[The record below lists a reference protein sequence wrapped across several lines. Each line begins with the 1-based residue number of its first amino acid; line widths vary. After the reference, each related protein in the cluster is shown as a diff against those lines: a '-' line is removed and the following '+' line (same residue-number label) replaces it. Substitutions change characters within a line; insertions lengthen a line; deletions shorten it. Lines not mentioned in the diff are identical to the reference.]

1 MSLELLALIPNDP
14 ENLLYEWAKATLD
27 ENQKDLSIAGELKK
41 QAVEIGATEE
51 DFNNALNAMRILS
64 ELFKDEEW
72 CRTMSLTPQLRS
84 V

>member
-64 ELFKDEEW
+64 ELFKDEE
-72 CRTMSLTPQLRS
+72 
-84 V
+84 

>member
-1 MSLELLALIPNDP
+1 LVKHVVDLVCILIAMSLELLALIPNDP

-64 ELFKDEEW
+64 ELFKDEE
-72 CRTMSLTPQLRS
+72 
-84 V
+84 

>member
-1 MSLELLALIPNDP
+1 MVKHVVDLVCILIAMSLELLALIPNDP

-64 ELFKDEEW
+64 ELFKDEE
-72 CRTMSLTPQLRS
+72 
-84 V
+84 